1 MTEGN
6 NMNEAVMNLP
16 ATAVPAARHA
26 TSSGSILAVEGLT
39 VSFDGFKAVDN
50 LSMHVAENELRII
63 IGPNGAGKT
72 TLLDM
77 ICGKTR
83 PTAGSIRFRG
93 VDLTRLPEY
102 RIVRAGVG
110 RKFQNPSI
118 YEDLTV
124 SENLEISIPEAHG
137 VWASILFKRTKPI
150 RERIARIAEQVML
163 QDHLRGR
170 AGKLS
175 HGQKQWLEIG
185 MLLMQDPQLLL
196 LDEPVAGMSPRE
208 REQTAELL
216 KGIAISKSLVVI
228 EHDMD
233 FVRSIAKKVTVL
245 HQGKLLAEGS
255 VDQVQNDPRVIE
267 VYLGH

>member
-1 MTEGN
+1 
-6 NMNEAVMNLP
+6 MN
-16 ATAVPAARHA
+16 AVPTDVLKNISAE
-26 TSSGSILAVEGLT
+26 TIGQKPVLTVSNLT
-39 VSFDGFKAVDN
+39 VSFDGFKAVDD
-50 LSMHVAENELRII
+50 LSLSINERELRVV

-77 ICGKTR
+77 ICGKTK
-83 PTAGSIRFRG
+83 PTSGSIRFREIEL
-93 VDLTRLPEY
+93 VQMEEHQ
-102 RIVRAGVG
+102 IVRAGVG

-124 SENLEISIPEAHG
+124 MENLEISIPQAHG
-137 VWASILFKRTKPI
+137 VWASILFRRTPKVT
-150 RERIARIAEQVML
+150 ERIDEVASQVNL
-163 QDHLRGR
+163 KDQLRKKSGL
-170 AGKLS
+170 LS

-185 MLLMQDPQLLL
+185 MLLMQEPELML

-216 KGIAISKSLVVI
+216 RTISLGKSLVVI

-233 FVRSIAKKVTVL
+233 FVKSIASKVTVL
-245 HQGKLLAEGS
+245 HQGRLLSEGTIE
-255 VDQVQNDPRVIE
+255 QVQSDPRVID

>member
-1 MTEGN
+1 
-6 NMNEAVMNLP
+6 V
-16 ATAVPAARHA
+16 
-26 TSSGSILAVEGLT
+26 
-39 VSFDGFKAVDN
+39 
-50 LSMHVAENELRII
+50 

-77 ICGKTR
+77 ICGKTK
-83 PTAGSIRFRG
+83 PTSGSIRFRDIEL
-93 VDLTRLPEY
+93 VQMEEHQ
-102 RIVRAGVG
+102 IVRAGVG

-124 SENLEISIPEAHG
+124 MENLEISIPQAHG
-137 VWASILFKRTKPI
+137 VWASILFRRTPQVV
-150 RERIARIAEQVML
+150 ARIDEIAHQVNL
-163 QDHLRGR
+163 KDQLRKKSGL
-170 AGKLS
+170 LS

-185 MLLMQDPQLLL
+185 MLLMQEPELML

-216 KGIAISKSLVVI
+216 RTISLGKSLVVI

-233 FVRSIAKKVTVL
+233 FVKSIASKVTVL
-245 HQGKLLAEGS
+245 HQGRLLSEGTIE
-255 VDQVQNDPRVIE
+255 QVQKDPRVID

>member
-1 MTEGN
+1 
-6 NMNEAVMNLP
+6 MN
-16 ATAVPAARHA
+16 AVPSQALNNIAQD
-26 TSSGSILAVEGLT
+26 TLGQKPVLTVENLT

-50 LSMHVAENELRII
+50 LSLSINERELRVV

-83 PTAGSIRFRG
+83 PTSGSIRFR
-93 VDLTRLPEY
+93 DTELTQMEEY
-102 RIVRAGVG
+102 EIVRAGVG

-124 SENLEISIPEAHG
+124 QENLEISIPQAHG
-137 VWASILFKRTKPI
+137 IWASILFRRTPQV
-150 RERIARIAEQVML
+150 RTRIEEIATQINL
-163 QDHLRGR
+163 QDHLSKKSGL
-170 AGKLS
+170 LS

-185 MLLMQDPQLLL
+185 MLLMQEPELML

-216 KGIAISKSLVVI
+216 RTISLGKSLVVI

-233 FVRSIAKKVTVL
+233 FVKSIASKVTVL
-245 HQGKLLAEGS
+245 HQGRLLSEGTIE
-255 VDQVQNDPRVIE
+255 QVQKDPRVID